1 MKKSILLFFIPFLL
15 WGTTY
20 DSTLLQIGA
29 KLFPKVALME
39 KGTRE
44 RIQSTV
50 NFVIITTPT
59 NKRAAQRLLGIIER
73 QYGGILSNYSLTVSI
88 LSPKEALMVKNT
100 HGFILL
106 LEADDDILSSL
117 LEHAHLNKILT
128 FSFDPALLQKGTA
141 ISLYI
146 GRSVKPYINL
156 TTLKQVPFTFEYGF
170 LKLSQPYYSL

>member
-1 MKKSILLFFIPFLL
+1 MKKSIFLFFMPFLL

-39 KGTRE
+39 KGTKE

-50 NFVIITTPT
+50 NFVIVTVPS
-59 NKRAAQRLLGIIER
+59 NKEVAQRLSEMIQR
-73 QYGGILSNYSLTVSI
+73 QYGEALSHYSLTLTIV
-88 LSPKEALMVKNT
+88 SPKEALEIKNA

-106 LEADDDILSSL
+106 MEPDEGLLPAL
-117 LEHAHLNKILT
+117 LEHAHQNKILT
-128 FSFDPALLQKGTA
+128 FCFDFSLMQKGAA

-146 GRSVKPYINL
+146 GKNVKPYINL
-156 TTLKQVPFTFEYGF
+156 TILKQVPFTFEYGF
-170 LKLSQPYYSL
+170 LKLSQPY

>member
-1 MKKSILLFFIPFLL
+1 MKKSILLFFMPFLL

-39 KGTRE
+39 KGTKE

-50 NFVIITTPT
+50 NFVIITPPS
-59 NKRAAQRLLGIIER
+59 NKEAAQRLSEMIDR
-73 QYGGILSNYSLTVSI
+73 QYGGVLSNYTLTLSI
-88 LSPKEALMVKNT
+88 VSPKEALEIRNV
-100 HGFILL
+100 HGFFLL
-106 LEADDDILSSL
+106 LDPEESILSPL
-117 LEHAHLNKILT
+117 LEHARQTKTLT
-128 FSFDPALLQKGTA
+128 FAFDPLLLQKGA
-141 ISLYI
+141 AVSLYI

-170 LKLSQPYYSL
+170 LKLSQPY